1 MEPGVLFMAESERKY
16 MINSTLLLGVG
27 LKIVST
33 TPGREVQEES
43 FRNLCSFKRELG
55 VHGRAP
61 PSPLLYILR

>member
-33 TPGREVQEES
+33 TPGREVMS
-43 FRNLCSFKRELG
+43 LG
-55 VHGRAP
+55 G
-61 PSPLLYILR
+61 IL